1 MAKVS
6 PVSINYTISASFQS
20 EGLLEKPDVIGA
32 LFGQTEGLL
41 GTDLELRELQKEGKI
56 GRIEVDL
63 TSEGGK
69 TKGEITIPSAL
80 DKTETTLIAAALET
94 IEKIGPTDA
103 KITINEIEDVRGNK
117 RDYIMER
124 AKQLLIG
131 IKGASLESQEI
142 GQEIRDSART
152 MKIISHGDEQLPA
165 GDLSGNE
172 IVVVEGRA
180 DVVNM
185 LKHNI
190 TNVVGMNGTRLPA
203 EIAKLGE
210 KKELTLFVDGDRGG
224 ILIAKNVCT
233 NAKIA
238 FIARAPDGKE
248 VEELPGKELHM
259 ALRKKVT
266 PEEFFKMFDD
276 RREERPRYDNR
287 REERYSNSRYEEKPS
302 KPEEKKLKSEKKLG
316 SDDKSELKELF
327 SEIKGK
333 NVLILGEN
341 LEVIRNVPISKLDYL
356 QLDEQV
362 WILMTD
368 TAINSVVEGARR
380 LGAKYVA
387 ARSFGKIDSTDG
399 VELVSI

>member
-6 PVSINYTISASFQS
+6 PVSIKYTISASFQS

-63 TSEGGK
+63 TVEGGK
-69 TKGEITIPSAL
+69 TKGTITLPSAL

-103 KITINEIEDVRGNK
+103 KITINEIEDVRGSK

-124 AKQLLIG
+124 AKQLLMG
-131 IKGASLESQEI
+131 IKGADLESQEI

-152 MKIISHGDEQLPA
+152 MKIISYGDEQLPA

-172 IVVVEGRA
+172 ITVVEGRA

-190 TNVVGMNGTRLPA
+190 TNVVGMNGTKLPA

-224 ILIAKNVCT
+224 ILIAKNVCN

-248 VEELPGKELHM
+248 VEELPGKELHL
-259 ALRKKVT
+259 ALRKKMT
-266 PEEFFKMFDD
+266 KEEFFKIYDD
-276 RREERPRYDNR
+276 RREERPRFDNR
-287 REERYSNSRYEEKPS
+287 REERYSSPRQEETKA
-302 KPEEKKLKSEKKLG
+302 KSEKKLAA
-316 SDDKSELKELF
+316 DDKSELKELF

-341 LEVIRNVPISKLDYL
+341 LEVIRNVPISKLDFL
-356 QLDEQV
+356 RLDEQV

-368 TAINSVVEGARR
+368 TAVSAVVDGARR
-380 LGAKYVA
+380 LGAKYVV
-387 ARSFGKIDSTDG
+387 ARSFGKVDSTDG

>member
-6 PVSINYTISASFQS
+6 PVSIKYTISASFQS

-63 TSEGGK
+63 TAEGGK
-69 TKGEITIPSAL
+69 TKGTITLPSAL

-103 KITINEIEDVRGNK
+103 KITINEIEDVRGSK

-124 AKQLLIG
+124 AKQLLMG
-131 IKGASLESQEI
+131 IKGADLESQEI

-172 IVVVEGRA
+172 IIVVEGRA

-190 TNVVGMNGTRLPA
+190 TNVIGMNGTRLPA

-224 ILIAKNVCT
+224 ILIAKNVCN

-248 VEELPGKELHM
+248 VEELPGKELHL

-266 PEEFFKMFDD
+266 QEEFFKMYGD
-276 RREERPRYDNR
+276 ERPRYDNR
-287 REERYSNSRYEEKPS
+287 RDDRHSHSRYEERAPRQ
-302 KPEEKKLKSEKKLG
+302 EEAKTKSEKKLAA
-316 SDDKSELKELF
+316 DDKSELKELF

-341 LEVIRNVPISKLDYL
+341 LEVIRNVPISKLDFL
-356 QLDEQV
+356 RLDEQV

-368 TAINSVVEGARR
+368 TAVSAVVDGARR
-380 LGAKYVA
+380 LGAKYVV